1 MQILLVVPSYCV
13 RFQAIKRCR
22 PTPVVKR
29 RDEEKVVANEIK
41 QFAINEM
48 IAVGVC
54 LSTNVGLP
62 LLSAD
67 RIYGGAAM
75 RRLRQLHT
83 SYLGSRQP
91 ARLWCVQAASSVRY
105 LCRLIFRIS

>member
-1 MQILLVVPSYCV
+1 MQILLVMPSYCA
-13 RFQAIKRCR
+13 RFQAIKRN
-22 PTPVVKR
+22 TLVVKR

-75 RRLRQLHT
+75 RRLRQLHA

-91 ARLWCVQAASSVRY
+91 ARLCVCVQAASSVRY